1 MASMCRVVA
10 VLVVRM
16 LSIQP
21 HIVWSIHTCTKF
33 AAHLSTLPSV
43 MNASHGT
50 LYEVVRETGKPI
62 THMSIKVTPQSTSAY
77 H

>member
-1 MASMCRVVA
+1 MCRVVA
-10 VLVVRM
+10 VLIVRM

-21 HIVWSIHTCTKF
+21 HIVWSICTNL
-33 AAHLSTLPSV
+33 AAYLSTLPSV

-50 LYEVVRETGKPI
+50 LYEVVRETRKPI